1 MADSRQS
8 IFTAAKSAGYVNSN
22 AENFYKPGSWQH
34 KAWAD
39 GVQAGIDAALA
50 LGPVAKTIDEI
61 KRFDAAYFE
70 RMAVGDKI
78 NDTIERNEVLPL
90 IQTRTTAYTGKITSE
105 EMHAMLERFSAPP
118 PPVIEHIRCLIV
130 DADNCDLCGN
140 VQRAERL
147 RNKAVKLAQ
156 RYSAY

>member
-8 IFTAAKSAGYVNSN
+8 IFNAAKQAAYVKQD

-39 GVQAGIDAALA
+39 GVQAGVDAALA
-50 LGPVAKTIDEI
+50 LAPVVKTMVDVLQFENAGA
-61 KRFDAAYFE
+61 DAVKAFQ
-70 RMAVGDKI
+70 KFSTSS
-78 NDTIERNEVLPL
+78 NL
-90 IQTRTTAYTGKITSE
+90 TSE
-105 EMHAMLERFSAPP
+105 EMYAMLERLSAPP
-118 PPVIEHIRCLIV
+118 PPVIEHIRCLRA

-147 RNKAVKLAQ
+147 RNKALKLAH

>member
-8 IFTAAKSAGYVNSN
+8 IFNAAKSAGYVNPN

-39 GVQAGIDAALA
+39 GVKAGADAALA
-50 LGPVAKTIDEI
+50 LTPVTKTMDEV

-70 RMAVGDKI
+70 CMAVADKI
-78 NDTIERNEVLPL
+78 NDAIERNEVLPL
-90 IQTRTTAYTGKITSE
+90 MQTRTTACSGKITSE
-105 EMHAMLERFSAPP
+105 EMHAMLERLSAPP
-118 PPVIEHIRCLIV
+118 PPVIEHIRCLHA